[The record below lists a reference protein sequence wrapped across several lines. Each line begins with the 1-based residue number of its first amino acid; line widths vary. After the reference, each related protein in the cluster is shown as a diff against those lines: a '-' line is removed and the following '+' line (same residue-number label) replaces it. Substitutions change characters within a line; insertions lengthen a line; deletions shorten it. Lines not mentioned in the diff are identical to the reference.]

1 MAEDIVALLGEGE
14 FVDGVMNEAG
24 LQQVA
29 CVAAS
34 VAPVNKAL
42 DVAVQPVHH
51 LRTCAKP
58 TTALCS
64 SHNFMCFSTVSVVK
78 RWSFYNVC
86 IPL

>member
-29 CVAAS
+29 RVAAS
-34 VAPVNKAL
+34 VAPVDEAL

-64 SHNFMCFSTVSVVK
+64 SPDQH
-78 RWSFYNVC
+78 R
-86 IPL
+86 